1 MLELQLLLVCVWKL
15 LRRSDW
21 PKRIVLEKIKMNID
35 NLGIITEI
43 SYRKKLEDALK
54 NIKEVLNID
63 VSKQDYQYPFM
74 LKGAIIGYEGGV
86 VEIKDKFNL
95 DASVEFPDI
104 NEEYQ
109 KLFPQI
115 EKYINE
121 VRDIFKIIK

>member
-1 MLELQLLLVCVWKL
+1 L